1 MVPSRMSPRL
11 REIIR
16 FVTIGLAFGLVW
28 ATVQYVNDQIRNFT
42 VLIGP
47 VLVFGVVGLLM
58 WILRQAV
65 VYIKN
70 R

>member
-1 MVPSRMSPRL
+1 MSPKV

-28 ATVQYVNDQIRNFT
+28 ATVQYVNGQIRDFE

-47 VLVFGVVGLLM
+47 VLVFGAAGFLM
-58 WILRQAV
+58 WVLRRAV
-65 VYIKN
+65 VYF
-70 R
+70 RTR

>member
-1 MVPSRMSPRL
+1 MSPRL
-11 REIIR
+11 REIVR

-28 ATVQYVNDQIRNFT
+28 ATVQYVNGQIRDFS

-47 VLVFGVVGLLM
+47 VLVFGLAGLLM
-58 WILRQAV
+58 WGLRQAV
-65 VYIKN
+65 IYFRN

>member
-1 MVPSRMSPRL
+1 MSPRV
-11 REIIR
+11 REIVR

-28 ATVQYVNDQIRNFT
+28 ATVQYVNGQIRDFA

-47 VLVFGVVGLLM
+47 VLVFGAAGLLM
-58 WILRQAV
+58 WVLRQAV
-65 VYIKN
+65 IRFRN

>member
-1 MVPSRMSPRL
+1 MSPQL

-16 FVTIGLAFGLVW
+16 FVAIGLAFGLVW
-28 ATVQYVNDQIRNFT
+28 ASVQMINGQIRDVS

-47 VLVFGVVGLLM
+47 VLAFGAAGLVMWGFRQVV
-58 WILRQAV
+58 IYLR
-65 VYIKN
+65 N

>member
-1 MVPSRMSPRL
+1 MSPRF
-11 REIIR
+11 REIVR

-28 ATVQYVNDQIRNFT
+28 ATVQYVNGQMRDFA

-47 VLVFGVVGLLM
+47 VLFFGAAGLVM
-58 WILRQAV
+58 WGLRQV
-65 VYIKN
+65 VIYFRN

>member
-1 MVPSRMSPRL
+1 MSPRL
-11 REIIR
+11 REVIR

-28 ATVQYVNDQIRNFT
+28 ATVQFVNGQIRDFT

-47 VLVFGVVGLLM
+47 VLVFGVAGLLM
-58 WILRQAV
+58 WTLRQAV
-65 VYIKN
+65 IYFRN

>member
-1 MVPSRMSPRL
+1 MSPRL

-28 ATVQYVNDQIRNFT
+28 ATVQYVNGQIRDFT
-42 VLIGP
+42 VLVGP
-47 VLVFGVVGLLM
+47 VLVFGAAGLLM
-58 WILRQAV
+58 WGLRQAV
-65 VYIKN
+65 IRFRN

>member
-1 MVPSRMSPRL
+1 MSPQL

-28 ATVQYVNDQIRNFT
+28 ASVQLVNGQIRDIS

-47 VLVFGVVGLLM
+47 VLAFGAAGLVM
-58 WILRQAV
+58 WGLRQV
-65 VYIKN
+65 VIYL
-70 R
+70 RSR

>member
-1 MVPSRMSPRL
+1 MSPRV

-28 ATVQYVNDQIRNFT
+28 ATVQYVNGQIRDFS

-47 VLVFGVVGLLM
+47 VLVFGLAGLLM
-58 WILRQAV
+58 WGLRQAV
-65 VYIKN
+65 IYFRN

>member
-1 MVPSRMSPRL
+1 MSPRL
-11 REIIR
+11 REVIR

-28 ATVQYVNDQIRNFT
+28 ATVQFVNGQIRDFT

-47 VLVFGVVGLLM
+47 VLFFGIAGFLM
-58 WILRQAV
+58 WGLRQAV
-65 VYIKN
+65 IRFRN

>member
-1 MVPSRMSPRL
+1 MSPRL
-11 REIIR
+11 REIVR

-28 ATVQYVNDQIRNFT
+28 ATVQYVNGQIRDFS

-47 VLVFGVVGLLM
+47 VLVFGVAGLLM
-58 WILRQAV
+58 WGLRQAV
-65 VYIKN
+65 IYFRN

>member
-1 MVPSRMSPRL
+1 MSPKVP
-11 REIIR
+11 EIIR

-28 ATVQYVNDQIRNFT
+28 ATVQYVNGQIRDFE

-47 VLVFGVVGLLM
+47 VLAFGSIGFVM
-58 WILRQAV
+58 WGLRQAV
-65 VYIKN
+65 IYIRN